1 MKCAFC
7 GCPIELCANSCYP
20 IILDEKAVC
29 CNDCNSNYVIPAR
42 MIAWLQMRKEREQEQ
57 ALHQEENCIE

>member
-7 GCPIELCANSCYP
+7 GCPIELIANSCYP
-20 IILDEKAVC
+20 LILHEEAVC

-42 MIAWLQMRKEREQEQ
+42 MIALFQMRKEREREQ
-57 ALHQEENCIE
+57 SLRHEENYIK